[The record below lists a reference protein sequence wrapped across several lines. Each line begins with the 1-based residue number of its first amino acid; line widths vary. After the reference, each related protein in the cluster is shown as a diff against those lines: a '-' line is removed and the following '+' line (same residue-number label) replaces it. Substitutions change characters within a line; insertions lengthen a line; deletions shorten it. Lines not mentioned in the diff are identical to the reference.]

1 MSLSKT
7 LYTLLSTGSTQEDL
21 AQHDLK
27 TVDWDVKNQNN
38 QTNPMELFEKSLNF
52 TQRCLY

>member
-21 AQHDLK
+21 ARHDLK

-38 QTNPMELFEKSLNF
+38 QTNPMELFEKSLSVL
-52 TQRCLY
+52 TLMY